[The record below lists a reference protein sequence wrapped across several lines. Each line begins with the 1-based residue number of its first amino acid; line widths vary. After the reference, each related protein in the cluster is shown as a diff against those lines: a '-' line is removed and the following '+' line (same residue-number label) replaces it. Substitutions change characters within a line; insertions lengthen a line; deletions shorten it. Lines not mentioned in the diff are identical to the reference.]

1 MVDWKFLVEKDDDI
15 LVKIAVK
22 PNSRKKNIIVD
33 PNENFLF
40 VNLLA
45 PPDKGKANKEL
56 LRYLSNFL
64 DISLSRFQISSG
76 HITRNKVVLIENIT
90 KEEIKVKLQIESKK
104 E

>member
-1 MVDWKFLVEKDDDI
+1 MVDWEFLTEKDDNI

-22 PNSRKKNIIVD
+22 PNSRKKKIIVD
-33 PNENFLF
+33 PKENFLF

-56 LRYLSNFL
+56 IRYLSDFL

-76 HITRNKVVLIENIT
+76 HTTRNKLVLIEKIT
-90 KEEIKVKLQIESKK
+90 KEEIIFKLKNKDQK

>member
-1 MVDWKFLVEKDDDI
+1 MVAWEFLTVKDENV

-33 PNENFLF
+33 SKENFLF
-40 VNLLA
+40 VDLLA

-56 LRYLSNFL
+56 LKFLSNFL

-76 HITRNKVVLIENIT
+76 HTTRNKIVLIKNVT
-90 KEEIKVKLQIESKK
+90 KEEIKVKLQIESRK

>member
-1 MVDWKFLVEKDDDI
+1 MVAWEFLTEKDENV

-33 PNENFLF
+33 SKENFLF
-40 VNLLA
+40 VDLLA

-56 LRYLSNFL
+56 LKFLSNFL

-76 HITRNKVVLIENIT
+76 HTTRNKIVLIKNVT
-90 KEEIKVKLQIESKK
+90 KEEIKVKLQIESRK

>member
-1 MVDWKFLVEKDDDI
+1 MVAWEFLTEKDENV

-33 PNENFLF
+33 SKENFLF

-56 LRYLSNFL
+56 LRFLSNFL

-76 HITRNKVVLIENIT
+76 HTTRNKIVLIKNVT
-90 KEEIKVKLQIESKK
+90 KEEIKVKLQIESRK